1 MIFSLIII
9 SSTVTILYQ
18 KIWTEWTDIEGFRNA
33 STYSQAIVWDFV
45 YNDIVVRVEAPVWAF
60 PSWTELRITPITA
73 KKQMAEI
80 KDSLIE
86 NTDVTEE
93 SKAVS
98 FDISF
103 IYTMSDWEEVEL
115 QPNEWY
121 KVKVAFNYIKDENF
135 RQVDEKSDKELKV
148 YHLEEVVN
156 ERGRKTDEVEVK
168 EVEINEWESSEW
180 ELVVDAEKFSIYTIV
195 DQIREETNNQ
205 LAEFK
210 YDIITISW
218 SNASQCITIM
228 DRNLWAT
235 GNDISSG
242 NSYGYYYQHGNNY
255 GFTLDYLQDASHYS
269 STTISTS
276 KNPSEYVSKTFITTW
291 WWYTVNWNLWWWWSD
306 MQNANKPVSS
316 PSTNYTNRQWP
327 CPDGWHVPS
336 QQEWATL
343 LRYFEIKNPA
353 AVLSDDGYWPYF
365 QQLTNANIFQQWAKI
380 PNAGRIVYTSRAY
393 ASEWLTAG
401 YLHSSSVYFWNKYTY
416 PLKVGSTIAW
426 MYRNNRLD
434 ISYAMPIRCFYNST
448 SCSNLPKPTIDDGE
462 NPCDLPWWWTAED
475 EESVTWYQAATVPY
489 GQNCMWVQATCNNGD
504 WSVNNFTLDYPYS
517 WCIVADPVWCTFK
530 WQPIAHE
537 WSLVVYSTSSEF
549 CPDTC
554 TSWTITCN
562 NGILEW
568 DTWYTNLSCDLEPV
582 WCDSSYNL
590 SSTGA
595 NGTYSSCIPY
605 TVNGNSCTP
614 WTTLYK
620 LDSCNS
626 WYTQVWDTCKQNCT
640 FNWQSIPHGSSV
652 LAYSESLEMCP
663 DECRFETRTCNDWQ
677 LSWSYTNT
685 SCTVT
690 PVSCSEDFYPFT
702 TCPANG
708 ICTQSC
714 IPYTVNNNSCTIW
727 TVKYQLNWCEIGYHS
742 EDLESCTWN
751 TKQVQCIQ
759 WYKPSNSNY
768 VPSLVWVSW
777 QWTRNNWSWSAANDC
792 TWVCNEHY
800 HTWAN
805 NESCEIDKFNI
816 TRKNSDGSTLKIDT
830 WVAYWS
836 TPSYNWETPMS
847 GWNAQYSY
855 EFAGWSP
862 EISQVTWNITY
873 TAVYTKTIKNYT
885 VLINS
890 SNINSWTVST
900 SSITVP
906 YWTNI
911 TTNSNILTIFNE
923 TITATSNPQT
933 AQYTH
938 QFVDW
943 INTCGDIITTWC
955 TIIAN
960 FSSTLRT
967 YTVTWKNSD
976 WSILE
981 TDTNIPYWTTPS
993 YDWEV
998 PTSWW
1003 DAQYSYTFAGWTPSI
1018 SIVTWNITYIATYT
1032 QNVNKYTV
1040 TWKNSNWTILERDS
1054 NVEYWT
1060 TPRYDWETPTSGWDL
1075 QYSYQF
1081 IWWIPEIS
1089 KVKWNTIYIAK
1100 YNPILPNAVS
1110 QDEYDKNPL
1119 DNLDEN
1125 NEIETEKNLTWF
1137 VSNFFEEWIDLDES
1151 QLQIFNEVMHMWDS
1165 LNEQEISWQDIYK
1178 NIIVSVLAPIWSFP
1192 KGTELRI
1199 IPIKTK
1205 SQIQEI
1211 KEQLIENTDVTQ
1223 ESELVSFD
1231 ISFIYTLS
1239 NGEEIELQPYTWQT
1253 VKVSF
1258 NYTYND
1264 TLSEANSDS
1273 NKELKVYHLEE
1284 VKDEKGKKTDE
1295 VEVKEIEINNEES
1308 SDWELV
1314 VDVDKFS
1321 VYTLAAADGWL
1332 RAAAIC
1338 TVTFQNGEC
1347 YFWTQEKDGT
1357 CGFDMPAPIEVECW
1371 WTVSRQDIDEPY
1383 YTNTTSKYDE
1393 TYNYNYYF
1401 TRWTTTLDPWYTS
1414 TNYNYNFNTPVTE
1427 DIILYAIWAYKSSQ
1441 NWSNNANYTKT
1452 VTFNANGWTLTSTGS
1467 MLYGMYGLIK
1477 QPSDPIRA
1485 WYMLNCWSTRQTDTS
1500 CSYAYD
1506 FNSTTNTVTDD
1517 VDLYAQWSSLSYT
1530 IRFNANAW
1538 NGSINDINASYNN
1551 DYQLPSSWFS
1561 RNWYDLVWW
1570 NTESDWSGTGYDL
1583 WEVVRNITT
1592 TNGDI
1597 VTLYAQ
1603 WGQMNRVTFEGNGW
1617 TVSVS
1622 YIDVVSGQ
1630 VAEAP
1635 EEPTWSKHGFLGWYL
1650 TGSNSVF
1657 NFSTPITSDITLYAH
1672 WEELETVTVTF
1683 NSNWWSSV
1691 EPQEIN
1697 PWERA
1702 VKPTNPTKNNQ
1713 GFKYWTTDSAWNN
1726 EYDFKTPVIDD
1737 LILYAQWANIC
1748 TVTFQN
1754 GYCYYNNSTN
1764 AQCTFSFTTTSVN
1777 VACGTPVERPEDPD
1791 SPITVTMGSRYNQQ
1805 DRNMYFSKW
1814 SKTQNPWYNNT
1825 SNNYD
1830 FSTPVTS
1837 NLTLYAIWYVSYFT
1851 VTFNANGGMLNWS
1864 SSVTVWQYTRNN
1876 TVYWWYARRPEDP
1889 IRTWY
1894 DFKWWS
1900 TSNSTNWSEFDFN
1913 TTRITADTPLY
1924 ALWTP
1929 ITYTIKYNAN
1939 GWAWNMAN
1947 TDMTYG
1953 TAQNLRTNTFT
1964 KTNATF
1970 SGWNTKANESWTGYS
1985 NGESV
1990 NNLTDVAWRT
2000 INLYAQ
2006 WNCNSGYH
2014 DDWGECVQ
2022 DAQDCE
2028 FLWQTIADGSGLV
2041 VYSTSS
2047 PTCPTI
2053 CTTWIVTCTNG
2064 VLWWDTWYTNLTCAP
2079 VSTSCDAS
2087 FTLNSTGANGTYDSC
2102 TPYTANDN
2110 SCNAWTTVY
2119 KLTNCANGFH
2129 TEDNSSCTSDTKQVA
2144 CIQNWKPEHSSYV
2157 AWNVNITW
2165 QWTWNNGSRST
2176 ADNCAWT
2183 CDPHYHTW
2191 ANNNSC
2197 EIDTFQVTWL
2207 DWNGQTL
2214 KTDIV
2219 NYNVVPSYN
2228 GTTPTKTATAQYS
2241 YTFNNTWSPA
2251 LVPAIADTT
2260 YAAQFNQIV
2269 NQYTATIV
2277 ANPNGYGTVSHA
2289 SVKKDYNSDIVVNW
2303 NKITIGWTEIT
2314 ATPTSSDTQYT
2325 YTFSGWINTCG
2336 NNGTKLIWDCTITAE
2351 FDRIKNKYLILFK
2364 NRDGSILRWDF
2375 IEYWEYPIYD
2385 WDDPEKEWNENYEYS
2400 FIWWNPEI
2408 SPVTW
2413 DADYIAT
2420 YETLHIPHARFVSP
2434 TPEDGSVRDRNRFT
2448 TKAEISNVDDFTL
2461 TYNFNDSGYIIN
2473 NPMQIYNFDN
2483 MTQFWEVEN
2492 EIVKDPLHL
2501 DNTWIIYG
2509 ATWVS
2514 SGKYWG
2520 AYYFDWVDDY
2530 IELGQV
2536 LWHLRRRFTV
2546 TYRIKPEWWEWSFVI
2561 NPSIWISYVNWI
2573 PVSGLPSELSLLD
2586 GTTIW
2591 RNQSESQYFNWLID
2605 EIIVYSSILTTDDFA
2620 QFLYRSNLKKTSTG
2634 TWEFETINPCLDA
2647 SWIYEYSI
2655 MVESPRVETSASMQR
2670 TLITN
2675 ISWVSVEWTWYDFW
2689 IYETTGSSY
2698 VLSWTMWRL
2707 IVTDYLWKSWWK
2719 VYFTTS
2725 PTLVWQT
2732 TQETIDTNNLKFKA
2746 TNLVYSWL
2754 YNWVSNT
2761 HVTFWNGISTDQYRT
2776 AHWNKETDNILEYI
2790 VRTEDTDD
2798 FMCWDVWTYSDNTQ
2812 IQLDVPAWQ
2821 VEDTYK
2827 WILWITLQEEINE
2840 WRSPVFNPINP
2851 GWDLKK

>member
-1 MIFSLIII
+1 MKKWRFNRTHKKRLIRESIIGFVIIFLLVLNSIVYKKNIII
-9 SSTVTILYQ
+9 QNNIDNTPKMHWI
-18 KIWTEWTDIEGFRNA
+18 
-33 STYSQAIVWDFV
+33 YSLMIVWSDWLSEEVV
-45 YNDIVVRVEAPVWAF
+45 YENIIIKVNAPAWAF
-60 PSWTELRITPITA
+60 PEWTELRIVPIT
-73 KKQMAEI
+73 QQTQQQEI
-80 KDSLIE
+80 KEKLENHSNKITQDSQAI
-86 NTDVTEE
+86 
-93 SKAVS
+93 S

-103 IYTMSDWEEVEL
+103 IWWDENWEEIEL
-115 QPNEWY
+115 EPAEWKTVKISFNYRDNETFINADRDNTREIKIYHLDEVSDENWY
-121 KVKVAFNYIKDENF
+121 KAN
-135 RQVDEKSDKELKV
+135 EL
-148 YHLEEVVN
+148 
-156 ERGRKTDEVEVK
+156 EVK
-168 EVEINEWESSEW
+168 EILINKDESKEW
-180 ELVVDAEKFSIYTIV
+180 ELVVNASDFSIYTIV
-195 DQIREETNNQ
+195 DQIMEENMSDSILDGNINTYLWDNNQ
-205 LAEFK
+205 LSKFT
-210 YDIITISW
+210 YDIISISW
-218 SNASQCITIM
+218 LDNDICYSFM

-235 GNDISSG
+235 SSDINSSD
-242 NSYGYYYQHGNNY
+242 SYWYYYQHWNNY
-255 GFTLDYLQDASHYS
+255 WFTLQSAQANHSAVTIDTKQTASNYY
-269 STTISTS
+269 
-276 KNPSEYVSKTFITTW
+276 NKTFIEDKL
-291 WWYTVNWNLWWWWSD
+291 WYRYYSNNYLDGNLWWGGD
-306 MQNANKPVSS
+306 DY
-316 PSTNYTNRQWP
+316 NYRSEINPNIYDNYIERQWP
-327 CPDGWHVPS
+327 CPDGRHVPS
-336 QQEWATL
+336 TQERINVLKYWNDK
-343 LRYFEIKNPA
+343 YWDINNPLIIDSWGFA
-353 AVLSDDGYWPYF
+353 YYQVAEYWYDF
-365 QQLTNANIFQQWAKI
+365 QQRAKI
-380 PNAGRIVYTSRAY
+380 PNAWSILENL
-393 ASEWLTAG
+393 SESGVIWDFWRLW
-401 YLHSSSVYFWNKYTY
+401 SSSVLAEKNNNSKLILYTFNVWIDFVWISPY
-416 PLKVGSTIAW
+416 I
-426 MYRNNRLD
+426 NNFYD
-434 ISYAMPIRCFYNST
+434 QGKAVPIRCFYNST
-448 SCSNLPKPTIDDGE
+448 SCDDIPESTILRK
-462 NPCDLPWWWTAED
+462 NCDLVDYGWWILEHWD
-475 EESVTWYQAATVPY
+475 SLTVY
-489 GQNCMWVQATCNNGD
+489 N
-504 WSVNNFTLDYPYS
+504 
-517 WCIVADPVWCTFK
+517 
-530 WQPIAHE
+530 
-537 WSLVVYSTSSEF
+537 TSSVA

-554 TSWTITCN
+554 TSIITWTITCN
-562 NGILEW
+562 DWVLEW
-568 DTWYTNLSCDLEPV
+568 DTD
-582 WCDSSYNL
+582 
-590 SSTGA
+590 
-595 NGTYSSCIPY
+595 
-605 TVNGNSCTP
+605 
-614 WTTLYK
+614 
-620 LDSCNS
+620 
-626 WYTQVWDTCKQNCT
+626 
-640 FNWQSIPHGSSV
+640 F
-652 LAYSESLEMCP
+652 
-663 DECRFETRTCNDWQ
+663 
-677 LSWSYTNT
+677 TNT
-685 SCTVT
+685 KCISYSISCL
-690 PVSCSEDFYPFT
+690 ELDYPFT
-702 TCPANG
+702 TCPTNWICIQSCTEYTSDENYCYTWTTRYQLNGCDNWYHQVDDTCISDIDFMTCDASWTPENAIPVMIDVPITWSNGSRSNPSACTWKCNTWYTQEWNSCKQNCVFNWQSILHWSSVFAYLNLLESCPGECMSEVRTCEDWVLLWSFMNTGCRVYWISCWDSDYPFTTCPLNG
-708 ICTQSC
+708 ICTESC
-714 IPYTVNNNSCTIW
+714 TPYTVDNNSCIAW
-727 TVKYQLNWCEIGYHS
+727 TVKYQLNGCNSGYHT
-742 EDLESCTWN
+742 EDWESCVEN
-751 TKQVQCIQ
+751 IKQIECIQ
-759 WYKPSNSNY
+759 WVRPANSSY
-768 VPSLVWVSW
+768 ILWEVTVTR
-777 QWTRNNWSWSAANDC
+777 QWTRNSWNWSMADDC
-792 TWVCNEHY
+792 DWACNEHF

-805 NESCEIDKFNI
+805 NNLCEIDRFQI
-816 TRKNSDGSTLKIDT
+816 
-830 WVAYWS
+830 
-836 TPSYNWETPMS
+836 
-847 GWNAQYSY
+847 
-855 EFAGWSP
+855 
-862 EISQVTWNITY
+862 
-873 TAVYTKTIKNYT
+873 
-885 VLINS
+885 
-890 SNINSWTVST
+890 
-900 SSITVP
+900 
-906 YWTNI
+906 
-911 TTNSNILTIFNE
+911 
-923 TITATSNPQT
+923 
-933 AQYTH
+933 
-938 QFVDW
+938 
-943 INTCGDIITTWC
+943 
-955 TIIAN
+955 
-960 FSSTLRT
+960 
-967 YTVTWKNSD
+967 TWKNSD
-976 WSILE
+976 GSILE
-981 TDTNIPYWTTPS
+981 TDTWVVYWTTPS
-993 YDWEV
+993 YDWV
-998 PTSWW
+998 
-1003 DAQYSYTFAGWTPSI
+1003 
-1018 SIVTWNITYIATYT
+1018 
-1032 QNVNKYTV
+1032 
-1040 TWKNSNWTILERDS
+1040 
-1054 NVEYWT
+1054 
-1060 TPRYDWETPTSGWDL
+1060 TPTSGWDL

-1137 VSNFFEEWIDLDES
+1137 VSNFFEKWIDLDES

-1726 EYDFKTPVIDD
+1726 EYDFKTPVTDD

-2129 TEDNSSCTSDTKQVA
+2129 TEDNSSCTSDTKQVS

-2183 CDPHYHTW
+2183 CDSHYHTW
-2191 ANNNSC
+2191 VNNNSC
-2197 EIDTFQVTWL
+2197 EIDTFQITWK
-2207 DWNGQTL
+2207 DGNWATL
-2214 KTDIV
+2214 KTDTV
-2219 NYNVVPSYN
+2219 NYNVVPSYSWA
-2228 GTTPTKTATAQYS
+2228 TPTKTPTAEYTYTFNWNWSPTPVVTTADATYTAQFDTTKNNYTINIVSNNTNSWTVSQSSVNVPYWTNISTNGTMLTIWSNIITANPKTQTAQYDFSFVNWTNPCGNQVTWSCIITANFNSLLKSYTVIWKNSDWTTLETDNYIPYWTMPSYDWATPTSGWNAQYS
-2241 YTFNNTWSPA
+2241 YIFNWWTPEIIPVVWTA
-2251 LVPAIADTT
+2251 T
-2260 YAAQFNQIV
+2260 YTAEFSSIINY
-2269 NQYTATIV
+2269 YTATII
-2277 ANPNGYGTVSHA
+2277 AEPEWYWTVSPT
-2289 SVKKDYNSDIVVNW
+2289 SVTKNYNSTIIINDNQ
-2303 NKITIGWTEIT
+2303 ITIWWTTVT
-2314 ATPTSSDTQYT
+2314 ATPTARTDEFT
-2325 YTFSGWINTCG
+2325 YTFSGWENTCG
-2336 NNGTKLIWDCTITAE
+2336 NNWTKLTWDCTITAQFE
-2351 FDRIKNKYLILFK
+2351 RTTNEYVITFYDRDWWMLWLDVVKF
-2364 NRDGSILRWDF
+2364 WD
-2375 IEYWEYPIYD
+2375 IPVYSGTNPVKQSDED
-2385 WDDPEKEWNENYEYS
+2385 YEYE
-2400 FIWWNPEI
+2400 FIWWSPSI
-2408 SPVTW
+2408 LPVTW
-2413 DADYIAT
+2413 DMDYMAV
-2420 YETLHIPHARFVSP
+2420 YESYTIPHINFVSP
-2434 TPEDGSVRDRNRFT
+2434 TPINNAEITWNRFT
-2448 TKAEISNVDDFTL
+2448 TKIEISNADD
-2461 TYNFNDSGYIIN
+2461 IN
-2473 NPMQIYNFDN
+2473 NVEYEIDGESFDITLLNYWYNFDN
-2483 MTQFWEVEN
+2483 VAELWEITNTRVKSIIGEN
-2492 EIVKDPLHL
+2492 DGIVH
-2501 DNTWIIYG
+2501 W
-2509 ATWVS
+2509 ATRVN
-2514 SGKYWG
+2514 SGRYWW
-2520 AYYFDWVDDY
+2520 AYYFDWIDDY
-2530 IELGQV
+2530 IEFDNML
-2536 LWHLRRRFTV
+2536 TV
-2546 TYRIKPEWWEWSFVI
+2546 ARKYSLEYRVKPDWWEWTHIIKVWWWS
-2561 NPSIWISYVNWI
+2561 NYVNWQEVEEI
-2573 PVSGLPSELSLLD
+2573 PQEFWIAANLSNVWVDDEWYYFRWLVDEVKVHWALTPD
-2586 GTTIW
+2586 QVQYLYKSNLRKTGTGTL
-2591 RNQSESQYFNWLID
+2591 EF
-2605 EIIVYSSILTTDDFA
+2605 EIINTCLDITWTYTYSIEVQSTHGI
-2620 QFLYRSNLKKTSTG
+2620 STST
-2634 TWEFETINPCLDA
+2634 W
-2647 SWIYEYSI
+2647 
-2655 MVESPRVETSASMQR
+2655 RSM
-2670 TLITN
+2670 TTN
-2675 ISWVSVEWTWYDFW
+2675 IPWINVEWTWYDFW
-2689 IYETTGSSY
+2689 TYVTTWEN
-2698 VLSWTMWRL
+2698 LILTWTMWIL
-2707 IVTDYLWKSWWK
+2707 SVTDYIWKIWWR

-2725 PTLVWQT
+2725 PALVWEET
-2732 TQETIDTNNLKFKA
+2732 NQEISTENLKFKA
-2746 TNLVYSWL
+2746 NNLIYNPL
-2754 YNWVSNT
+2754 YEWIENSLVW
-2761 HVTFWNGISTDQYRT
+2761 FWEWISTTQYNT
-2776 AHWNKETDNILEYI
+2776 AHWNEENDNILEYI
-2790 VRTEDTDD
+2790 VRETDEND
-2798 FMCWDVWTYSDNTQ
+2798 FMCSEVWVYSDNTE
-2812 IQLDVPAWQ
+2812 IELEVPAWQ
-2821 VEDTYK
+2821 VEDNYNWT
-2827 WILWITLQEEINE
+2827 LWITLQQE
-2840 WRSPVFNPINP
+2840 
-2851 GWDLKK
+2851 